1 MYLDIKIIK
10 KEELKMNKNV
20 VIKSL
25 ATLTILTSVTG
36 IGTTLVEEVQQT
48 AKAENN
54 VTKIQDTNIFP
65 YTGVVAFKSATGFV
79 VGKNTILTNKH
90 VSKNYKVGDRIT
102 AHPNSDKGNGGIYSI
117 KKIINYPGKEDVS
130 VIQVEERAIERGPKG
145 FNFNENV
152 QAFNFAKDAK
162 VDDKIKVIGYP
173 LPAQNSFKQFE
184 STGTIKRIKDNI
196 LNFDAYIEP
205 GNSGSPVLNSNN
217 EVIGVVYGGIG
228 KIGSEYNGAVYFT
241 PQIKDFIQKHIEQ

>member
-1 MYLDIKIIK
+1 
-10 KEELKMNKNV
+10 MNKNV

-25 ATLTILTSVTG
+25 AALTILTSVTG

-54 VTKIQDTNIFP
+54 VTKVKDTNIFP

-145 FNFNENV
+145 FNFNDNV
-152 QAFNFAKDAK
+152 TPFKYAAGAKAGER
-162 VDDKIKVIGYP
+162 IKVIGYP
-173 LPAQNSFKQFE
+173 HPYKNKYVLYE
-184 STGTIKRIKDNI
+184 STGPVMSVEGGSIVYSAHT
-196 LNFDAYIEP
+196 ES

-217 EVIGVVYGGIG
+217 ELVGIHFASDVKNDDNRNAYG
-228 KIGSEYNGAVYFT
+228 VYFT
-241 PQIKDFIQKHIEQ
+241 PEIKKFIAENIDK

>member
-1 MYLDIKIIK
+1 
-10 KEELKMNKNV
+10 MNKNV

-25 ATLTILTSVTG
+25 AALTILTSVTG
-36 IGTTLVEEVQQT
+36 VGTTLVEGVQQT

-54 VTKIQDTNIFP
+54 VTKVKDTSIFP
-65 YTGVVAFKSATGFV
+65 YTGVVLVNSATGFV

-90 VSKNYKVGDRIT
+90 VSKYYKVGDRIN
-102 AHPNSDKGNGGIYSI
+102 AHPNGDKANGGIYSI
-117 KKIINYPGKEDVS
+117 KKIIDYPGKEDVS

-145 FNFNENV
+145 FNFNDNV
-152 QAFNFAKDAK
+152 QAFKFAKDAK

-173 LPAQNSFKQFE
+173 LPAQHNFKQFE

-205 GNSGSPVLNSNN
+205 GNSGSPVLNSKN